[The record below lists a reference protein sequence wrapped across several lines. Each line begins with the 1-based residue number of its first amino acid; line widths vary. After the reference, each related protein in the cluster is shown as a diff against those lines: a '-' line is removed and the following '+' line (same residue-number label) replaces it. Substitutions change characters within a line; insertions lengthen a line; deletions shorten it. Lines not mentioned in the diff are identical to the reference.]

1 MNKSKIFD
9 KLSQIGRS
17 LMLPIAV
24 LPIAGILL
32 GIGASFTNQATIS
45 AYGLESILNP
55 TTVLYKILLVF
66 SAAGGIVFTNLP
78 LIFAIGVATG
88 LAKKEKGSAAL
99 AAVLGFLMMHAT
111 INAILQIDGTA
122 LKLSEIAALPKGTTL
137 TPEQSS
143 FQAGF
148 TNVLG
153 ISPSFSMGVF
163 GGIISGSIAAYCSN
177 KYLNIKLPDFLGF
190 FGGPRFIPIIVGT
203 FSILAGII
211 LYFVWP
217 PIANALA
224 GLAGSIKGLGAF
236 GSLLH
241 GMIERSLIPFGLH
254 HVYYTPL
261 WQTQLGGTE
270 IINGVAVS
278 GTQNQFFAY
287 LASGELF
294 KFTSQNF
301 MSGKFPFMM
310 FGLPGAALAM
320 YHTAKPENRKMVA
333 SILGSAAL
341 TSFLT
346 GITEPL
352 EFTFLFIAP
361 ILFFGVHV
369 PLAGLSFM
377 LMDLLKVKVGQTFSG
392 GAIDFVLFGVVPGSV
407 TNWIWIVI
415 IGVIYFFI
423 YYFIFKILIKK
434 FNILTPGR
442 GGADD
447 DMSLKTRDDFN
458 KKDEPSKVDRAQ
470 SKIDMTDDQSLSEN
484 IVNALGGYDN
494 LEIVDACITRL
505 RITLKD
511 GSKIEDPNIFKDKL
525 QAAGAFQNG
534 NGIQIV
540 YGARAAKLKS
550 IIEDNLESQ

>member
-1 MNKSKIFD
+1 MTNSKIFG
-9 KLSQIGRS
+9 KLSEVGRS

-32 GIGASFTNQATIS
+32 GIGASFTNQNTIN
-45 AYGLESILNP
+45 AYGLQGILNP
-55 TTVLYKILLVF
+55 STALYKILLVF

-78 LIFAIGVATG
+78 LLFAIGVATG

-111 INAILQIDGTA
+111 INAILQIDGTVDQLKEITA
-122 LKLSEIAALPKGTTL
+122 LQAAKKPL

-177 KYLNIKLPDFLGF
+177 KFLDVKLPEFLGF

-203 FSILAGII
+203 LSIVAGML
-211 LYFVWP
+211 LYFIWP
-217 PIANALA
+217 PIATFLASLA
-224 GLAGSIKGLGAF
+224 GYIKGLGAI

-241 GMIERSLIPFGLH
+241 GIIERSLIPFGLH

-270 IINGVAVS
+270 LINGVAVS

-287 LASGELF
+287 LGAGQLE

-320 YHTAKPENRKMVA
+320 YHTAKPENRKMVG

-346 GITEPL
+346 GITEPI
-352 EFTFLFIAP
+352 EFTFLFVAP
-361 ILFFGVHV
+361 ILFFAVHV

-377 LMDLLKVKVGQTFSG
+377 LMDLLGVKVGQTFSG
-392 GAIDFVLFGVVPGSV
+392 GAIDFVLFGVLPGGV
-407 TNWIWIVI
+407 TNWIWIVVVGI
-415 IGVIYFFI
+415 VYFFI
-423 YYFIFKILIKK
+423 YYFLFKFLIEK
-434 FNILTPGR
+434 FDIKTPGR
-442 GGADD
+442 GGEGD
-447 DMSLKTRDDFN
+447 DMSLKTRADLE
-458 KKDEPSKVDRAQ
+458 KKNESGSNGSSSAVGAQ
-470 SKIDMTDDQSLSEN
+470 SADEVLSEK
-484 IVNALGGYDN
+484 IVAELGGYEN
-494 LEIVDACITRL
+494 LDVVDACITRL

-511 GSKIEDPNIFKDKL
+511 GSKVSNTEVFKNKL
-525 QAAGAFQNG
+525 EAAGAFQNG

-550 IIEDNLESQ
+550 IIEDKM